1 MAGLKPTVD
10 RMFVNN
16 FQGDALRQIALP
28 GIATGVGVA
37 TVGGGALAYGAW
49 VDLALAAAITTNS
62 LIVGVYYDGFGVGAD
77 TFTIDIG
84 SCMSLGVIYANAA
97 AVIAAGA
104 LVIAG
109 AHRQEVRCVS
119 LTPAQWYGYIPL
131 QCPVFIPAGVGI
143 LARNY
148 SVAGGNTIN
157 VTALVLQ
164 NF

>member
-1 MAGLKPTVD
+1 MAGLKSTLDRIFVD
-10 RMFVNN
+10 LFR
-16 FQGDALRQIALP
+16 GDTLRQTALP

-37 TVGGGALAYGAW
+37 TVGGGVLAYGAW
-49 VDLALAAAITTNS
+49 VDLALAAAITQDT

-84 SCMSLGVIYANAA
+84 SCMSNGVIYANAA

-104 LVIAG
+104 PAIAG
-109 AHRQEVRCVS
+109 AHRQEVRAVS

-131 QCPVFIPAGVGI
+131 YCPVFMPAGVGI

-157 VTALVLQ
+157 VTALCLQ